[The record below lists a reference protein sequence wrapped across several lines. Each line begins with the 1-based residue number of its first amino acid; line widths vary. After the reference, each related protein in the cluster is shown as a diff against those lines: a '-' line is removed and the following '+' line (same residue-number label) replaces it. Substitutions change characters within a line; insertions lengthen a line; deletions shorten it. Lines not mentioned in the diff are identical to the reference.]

1 MTTYRAPR
9 RHLRNLTSAVA
20 ATALLFAGSVVAT
33 KPPSAAAAPHPVKS
47 HLRQVSLRHMDA
59 ASLAQARR
67 TPVAPEPGART
78 YHPRS
83 APAAGF
89 ETPPQSTGGG
99 LRVIGVTWPEGALA
113 SQDRVEYRVRDN
125 GSWGSW
131 TAMSAEDDHGPDP
144 GTAEA
149 RHERGGTDPYVVTS
163 EAVQVRVLTAKA
175 KAPQAQLDVVDP
187 SVSAAD
193 APTSLAGSAQA
204 AGTKPTIYTRAQW
217 GANERLRT
225 GSPEYGTIKA
235 GFVHHTVNA
244 NGYSASQVP
253 AIIRGIYAFHTQ
265 SRGWSDI
272 GYNFL
277 VDRFGRTWEGR
288 AGGVDQPVIGAH
300 TGGFN
305 SQLFGAAAI
314 GTFNTATPPSAMMTA
329 FNKLF
334 AWKLGLAHVDPVA
347 KVTLSGMTTPVYTV
361 SGHRDASGA
370 PNQTEC
376 PGNALYARLGSIRTA
391 AKSLMGA
398 AFFEPTVS
406 STSWK
411 YGAAGPVVTARPNR
425 LPMTW
430 TLQVSSACRSG
441 VLASARGTATS
452 TTAGGISASWN
463 GKLSNG
469 QWAPPGDYYVSV
481 SASAGTGTIN
491 SVPPYTVRVH
501 ISAVPGAPQGY
512 CPERIGGSDR
522 FATAIGVARATSW
535 SSRTVVLASGADTAM
550 PDALVAAPLA
560 VAKKG
565 VLLLTTPTK
574 LPSSTYYEIKRR
586 QATTAYIVGGT
597 GAISSNVESQLR
609 GLGVKTIDRI
619 AGRNRFDTAAG
630 VASRMGAPRP
640 DVLIAS
646 GRDDA
651 MADGLV
657 LSGPAAQLGRPIL
670 LVAATKVPSETRW
683 ALSRMGARTAVVAG
697 GAGVVPAA
705 VYNAIPVASKTRVA
719 GSDRYA
725 TGTAVA
731 TWASRLMPAKDVVL
745 SSGEPQSLVDTLS
758 GGQLGRITL
767 YAQSTRMPTTT
778 ASWLDRAPGLS
789 SVTVLGGSAAIGDL
803 VAGRAQQAVLQ

>member
-1 MTTYRAPR
+1 MDATALAQATRS
-9 RHLRNLTSAVA
+9 LVA
-20 ATALLFAGSVVAT
+20 AT
-33 KPPSAAAAPHPVKS
+33 
-47 HLRQVSLRHMDA
+47 
-59 ASLAQARR
+59 
-67 TPVAPEPGART
+67 PEART
-78 YHPRS
+78 YHPQ
-83 APAAGF
+83 AKPEAGF
-89 ETPPQSTGGG
+89 ETPALSTDGR
-99 LRVIGVTWPEGALA
+99 LHVIGVTWDEGALSTA
-113 SQDRVEYRVRDN
+113 DRVEYRVRDN
-125 GSWGSW
+125 GRWGDW
-131 TAMSAEDDHGPDP
+131 TTMEADDDHGPDP
-144 GTAEA
+144 GTPEA
-149 RHERGGTDPYVVTS
+149 LHERGGTDPYVVTS
-163 EAVQVRVLTAKA
+163 DAVQVRVLTAKA
-175 KAPQAQLDVVDP
+175 KAPDAQLDVVDP

-204 AGTKPTIYTRAQW
+204 AGTKPTILSRAQW
-217 GANERLRT
+217 GADESLRT
-225 GSPEYGTIKA
+225 GTPEYGTIKA

-277 VDRFGRTWEGR
+277 IDRFGRTWEGR

-300 TGGFN
+300 TGGYN

-314 GTFNTATPPSAMMTA
+314 GTFNTAQPSSAMMSA

-334 AWKLGLAHVDPVA
+334 AWKLGLAHVDPVG
-347 KVTLSGMTTPVYTV
+347 KVTLTGMTRAVYTV
-361 SGHRDASGA
+361 SGHRDADGA

-376 PGNALYARLGSIRTA
+376 PGNALYAKLGSIRTA
-391 AKSLMGA
+391 AKQLMGA
-398 AFFEPTVS
+398 AFFEPKVS
-406 STSWK
+406 STSWS
-411 YGAAGPVVTARPNR
+411 YGKPGPVVTARPNR
-425 LPMTW
+425 LPMRW
-430 TLQVSSACRSG
+430 TLQVQSACRTG
-441 VLASARGTATS
+441 VLATATGNATS
-452 TTAGGISASWN
+452 TSTGGITAAWN
-463 GKLSNG
+463 GRLSDG
-469 QWAPPGDYYVSV
+469 SWAPPGDYYVSV
-481 SASAGTGTIN
+481 SASAGSGTIN

-501 ISAVPGAPQGY
+501 IASAPGAPEGY
-512 CPERIGGSDR
+512 CPPRIGGSDR
-522 FATAIGVARATSW
+522 YETAVGVARATSW

-565 VLLLTTPTK
+565 VLLLTSPTK

-609 GLGVKTIDRI
+609 SLGVSTIDRI

-630 VASRMGAPRP
+630 VAVRMGAPRP
-640 DVLIAS
+640 DVTIAS
-646 GRDDA
+646 GRGDA

-657 LSGPAAQLGRPIL
+657 LSGPAAKLGRPIL
-670 LVAATKVPSETRW
+670 LVAADKVPSETRW
-683 ALSRMGARTAVVAG
+683 ALSRVGAKTAVVAG
-697 GAGVVPAA
+697 GTGVVPAA

-731 TWASRLMPAKDVVL
+731 TWASRLIDARDVVL
-745 SSGEPQSLVDTLS
+745 SSGEPESLVDTLS

-767 YAQSTRMPTTT
+767 YARSTSMPTTT

-789 SVTVLGGSAAIGDL
+789 SVTVLGGTAAISDL
-803 VAGRAQQAVLQ
+803 VAGRAQRAVLQ